1 MPEHVFEMAMQANSL
16 ILSAILLASLAG
28 PLAAGDRGDG
38 DGRRGGSW
46 RPPTG
51 RPNITVEPYID
62 LSRPKR
68 TNPGDPEFVM
78 SEIAR
83 CHAAGIRSF
92 VDCLRP
98 TQTALMIR
106 RLEACVHS
114 ETIPDDPQRVAVCL
128 PAAPLR

>member
-1 MPEHVFEMAMQANSL
+1 MAMQATSL
-16 ILSAILLASLAG
+16 ILSAVLLASAAS

-46 RPPTG
+46 RPPG
-51 RPNITVEPYID
+51 RPNITIEPYID
-62 LSRPKR
+62 LSRPPR
-68 TNPGDPEFVM
+68 TNPEDPEFVI

-83 CHAAGIRSF
+83 CNAAGIRSF

-106 RLEACVHS
+106 RLEACVQS

-128 PAAPLR
+128 PASPLR